1 MMDEIVFFHR
11 KSRTAVLA
19 NLSENFSNRWLLEH
33 WLPGNA
39 GSRAFPVLQG
49 KGYAPHDWRSAFLRR
64 KVLRQAR
71 AKILSWD
78 PSMVVMA
85 HGECQFRDGR
95 EYLVRAFEWMD

>member
-39 GSRAFPVLQG
+39 GSRAFPVLQREKGMPLMIGAPLFCDG
-49 KGYAPHDWRSAFLRR
+49 KCSARPGQR
-64 KVLRQAR
+64 YYPG
-71 AKILSWD
+71 ILPW
-78 PSMVVMA
+78 
-85 HGECQFRDGR
+85 
-95 EYLVRAFEWMD
+95 